1 MSGRETVLRL
11 VLAGPDRFPAATLS
25 LPCGTAVPVRAEGA
39 LPVPGGC
46 VQAMELAGERLA
58 HVPERLRRAQLRQ
71 ARRLLRPGGTLA
83 VAVGPEDDQYP
94 RDELERAAWSCGFTA
109 YVRYVAG
116 AAVLTVPR
124 REAPPQPLVSVLI
137 PAYKPTHFAA
147 ALDSALAQTWPRLE
161 IVVGD
166 DSPGPEIGQAVA
178 AARPRLRPGQE
189 LRLIR
194 HARNLGGRA
203 NYLLLFT
210 EARGRYVKYLND
222 DDLLAPDCVE
232 RMAGVLMR
240 HPQVTLVTSYRRLI
254 DTSGAPLP
262 DAVFNAPVLD
272 RDGIIDGRNL
282 ATRVLADRVNVIGEP
297 TTTMFRKAD
306 AEDNLPHLMS
316 YAGRSARRNGD
327 LFIWTMLMSRGDVA
341 WLAAPLSAFRQH
353 PGQVQHSE
361 TFLQQAHL
369 AWVELV
375 ADARDTGL
383 IAPAFTGI
391 VAAPL
396 APDADAG
403 GLVDAAEA
411 AYAAGAAGEAEAALR
426 LALAAG
432 PGHARARAD
441 LACLAWD
448 AGRRDEAVLGGM
460 LALCCPGDT
469 AQAVANL
476 QQMLAALGRGDQ
488 ARAVAEAFGAGKG
501 VRAHT

>member
-1 MSGRETVLRL
+1 MNRRDTVLRL
-11 VLAGPDRFPAATLS
+11 TLAGPDRFPTVTLA
-25 LPCGTAVPVRAEGA
+25 LPCGVAAAVRAEGA
-39 LPVPGGC
+39 LPLPGGC
-46 VQAMELAGERLA
+46 AEAMVLEGERLA

-71 ARRLLRPGGTLA
+71 ARNLLRPGGTLA

-94 RDELERAAWSCGFTA
+94 RDALERAAWSCGFAA

-116 AAVLTVPR
+116 RAVLTVPR
-124 REAPPQPLVSVLI
+124 REAPPEPLVSVLI
-137 PAYKPTHFAA
+137 PAYKPAHFAA
-147 ALDSALAQTWPRLE
+147 ALDSVLAQTWPRLE

-166 DSPGPEIGQAVA
+166 DSPGPEISQAVA

-203 NYLLLFT
+203 NYLLLFA
-210 EARGRYVKYLND
+210 EARGQYVKYLND

-232 RMAGVLMR
+232 RMAHVLAR

-254 DTSGAPLP
+254 DIDGAPLP

-272 RDGIIDGRNL
+272 HDGIVDGRHL
-282 ATRVLADRVNVIGEP
+282 ATRVLANRVNVVGEP
-297 TTTMFRKAD
+297 STTMFRKAD

-353 PGQVQHSE
+353 AGQVQHSE
-361 TFLQQAHL
+361 VFLQQAQL

-411 AYAAGAAGEAEAALR
+411 AHATGAAAEADTALR
-426 LALAAG
+426 LALAAD
-432 PGHARARAD
+432 PIHARARTD

-460 LALCCPGDT
+460 LALCCPGAD
-469 AQAVANL
+469 ALVAANL
-476 QQMLAALGRGDQ
+476 QDMLAALGRGDQ
-488 ARAVAEAFGAGKG
+488 VRAVAEAFGAGKG
-501 VRAHT
+501 ARAHT

>member
-1 MSGRETVLRL
+1 MSGRETILRL
-11 VLAGPDRFPAATLS
+11 TLSGPDRFPTATLS
-25 LPCGTAVPVRAEGA
+25 LPCGVAVPVRAEGT
-39 LPVPGGC
+39 LPLPGGC
-46 VQAMELAGERLA
+46 VEAMVLAGERMA
-58 HVPERLRRAQLRQ
+58 HIPERLRRAQLRQ
-71 ARRLLRPGGTLA
+71 ARNLLRPGGSLA

-94 RDELERAAWSCGFTA
+94 RDELERAAWSCGFAA

-116 AAVLTVPR
+116 RAVLTVPQ
-124 REAPPQPLVSVLI
+124 REAPPEPLVSVLI
-137 PAYKPTHFAA
+137 PAYKPTFFAA

-166 DSPGPEIGQAVA
+166 DSPGPEIGHAVA

-194 HARNLGGRA
+194 PAHNLGSRA
-203 NYLLLFT
+203 NYRLLFA

-222 DDLLAPDCVE
+222 DDLLAPNCVE
-232 RMAGVLMR
+232 RMARVLAR

-254 DTSGAPLP
+254 DTDGAPLP

-272 RDGIIDGRNL
+272 HDGIIDGRNL
-282 ATRVLADRVNVIGEP
+282 ATRVLANRVNVVGEP

-316 YAGRSARRNGD
+316 YAGRSSRRNGD
-327 LFIWTMLMSRGDVA
+327 LSIWTMLMSQGDVA
-341 WLAAPLSAFRQH
+341 WFAAPLSAFRQH
-353 PGQVQHSE
+353 AGQEQRSE
-361 TFLQQAHL
+361 VFLREAQL

-383 IAPAFTGI
+383 ISPAFVGI
-391 VAAPL
+391 RGTPL
-396 APDADAG
+396 APDTPAAA
-403 GLVDAAEA
+403 LVDGAEA
-411 AYAAGAAGEAEAALR
+411 AHAAGATAEAGDKLH
-426 LALAAG
+426 LALAADPTG
-432 PGHARARAD
+432 ARARAD

-460 LALCCPGDT
+460 LALCCPGAD
-469 AQAVANL
+469 ALAAANL
-476 QQMLAALGRGDQ
+476 QDMLAALGRSDQ

-501 VRAHT
+501 ARAHT